1 MAFVEFCLRILTF
14 LSVPDNIFSTHKSI
28 TYPLLSQQ
36 LIIKKILQMRSLH
49 NKIALITGGSRGI
62 GAAIAKRMAR
72 EGADVAIT
80 YHNSKEKAENVV
92 AKIHQYGV
100 KVAAIQADSAHPTIV
115 MEAIDQVYQEFGG
128 LDILV
133 NNAGIGVYDDF
144 NNFTLEDF
152 DRIMAINVRA
162 VFAASQAALKYMTK
176 GGRIIHIGSSQAE
189 RIPSAGA
196 SLYGMSKS
204 ALIGLTK
211 GMARDIAPKGITVN
225 IIHPGPVNTDMNPSN
240 GPSSD
245 YQRSIMALSEYGSA
259 EEIASLAAYLAGPE
273 SGYIT
278 GAGITIDGG
287 TNI

>member
-1 MAFVEFCLRILTF
+1 
-14 LSVPDNIFSTHKSI
+14 
-28 TYPLLSQQ
+28 
-36 LIIKKILQMRSLH
+36 MRSLH

-72 EGADVAIT
+72 EGADVAFT
-80 YHNSKEKAENVV
+80 YHNSKEKAENIV
-92 AKIHQYGV
+92 AEIRQYGV
-100 KVAAIQADSAHPTIV
+100 KVAAIQADSARPTMV